1 MTNFPRS
8 PTEELLL
15 PAGDAKTFSDLEE
28 SEIEDPSP
36 RKILDN
42 GREIYLSQLPIP
54 GNGLPLLSDFG
65 EARFGNEVHNEDIM
79 PNTYR
84 APEAVLK
91 MNWDYK
97 VDVWNV
103 AIMVTLFH
111 DIQILGQHD

>member
-1 MTNFPRS
+1 
-8 PTEELLL
+8 
-15 PAGDAKTFSDLEE
+15 
-28 SEIEDPSP
+28 
-36 RKILDN
+36 
-42 GREIYLSQLPIP
+42 
-54 GNGLPLLSDFG
+54 LLSDFG